1 MALTQVDQGL
11 LGTYAQYTGFK
22 NRLINGSMAIA
33 QRGTSFTPSANNTDY
48 TLDRWNA
55 NRNSVGNYT
64 VSQQGTAGNY
74 SIRLQRNS
82 GDTSTQTIRLRQ
94 VIESSNCADLAG
106 LPAAFSATLTAGAN
120 YSGGSSFYIT
130 IVTGSGID
138 QGLGLMVTNSWTNFA
153 QQSVN
158 FTPTTTD
165 KRISG
170 TVTIPAGT
178 NEVGILIT
186 WDPSGTAG
194 ANDWVQLTNVQLEKG
209 STATSFDYRPYT
221 TELALCQRYYS
232 QAVRGAYPG
241 SFAAQ
246 AYSVAGITCSLQ
258 FPVTMRATP
267 TLLVYY
273 NGTVNAVGNINT
285 AGSVSITPNQTWW
298 TANGLL
304 GQQPSGSPF
313 TVGMSYGF
321 DYTASAE
328 L

>member
-1 MALTQVDQGL
+1 MDGSNGGAIEVLFN
-11 LGTYAQYTGFK
+11 LG
-22 NRLINGSMAIA
+22 
-33 QRGTSFTPSANNTDY
+33 
-48 TLDRWNA
+48 
-55 NRNSVGNYT
+55 
-64 VSQQGTAGNY
+64 
-74 SIRLQRNS
+74 
-82 GDTSTQTIRLRQ
+82 
-94 VIESSNCADLAG
+94 
-106 LPAAFSATLTAGAN
+106 AGAT
-120 YSGGSSFYIT
+120 S
-130 IVTGSGID
+130 
-138 QGLGLMVTNSWTNFA
+138 
-153 QQSVN
+153 
-158 FTPTTTD
+158 
-165 KRISG
+165 
-170 TVTIPAGT
+170 
-178 NEVGILIT
+178 
-186 WDPSGTAG
+186 SGTAG
-194 ANDWVQLTNVQLEKG
+194 AWASANYTSATGATSVVGTSGATWYVTGVQLEKG
-209 STATSFDYRPYT
+209 STATQFDFRSFG

-241 SFAAQ
+241 SFAGQ

-285 AGSVSITPNQTWW
+285 AGSVSITPGQTWW